1 MDIKFNSIE
10 ELYKRVYPALK
21 SKVKELKKYK
31 IDYIKEVDIW
41 NFLIESKWK
50 NTRGLL
56 LSDIVDDILNTDNSL
71 IDKYVKDQ
79 LKKIEPEVKTN
90 IEII

>member
-21 SKVKELKKYK
+21 SKVKELKRYNMN
-31 IDYIKEVDIW
+31 YIKEVDIW
-41 NFLIESKWK
+41 NSLIESKWK

-56 LSDIVDDILNTDNSL
+56 LSDMVDDILNTDNAFF
-71 IDKYVKDQ
+71 DKYVKEKM
-79 LKKIEPEVKTN
+79 KKVETEVNTN